1 MLWLRLIYSRLYGLL
16 RKNRIEQ
23 EMDDEMR
30 FHLLMRTRE
39 NIWRGMRP
47 DEAERE
53 ASRRFGNVGRIKDL
67 ARDIKGGGFME
78 TLLQDLRYGA
88 RTLMKN
94 PGFTLTAVITLAL
107 GIGATTVI
115 FSAINS
121 VLLRALPYEDPDKL
135 MMVWATRESGSQIP
149 VSPANMADWRKQNKV
164 FEDIGGYSPQ
174 SYNLIG
180 SGEPER
186 LQGALVSYGL
196 LTALR
201 IKPIHGRIF
210 SEDEDKIGASRV
222 VIIGE
227 KLWRRRFN
235 ADPQLVGRTVTLNGN
250 NHTVIGILPTSLD
263 LLRIA
268 APTGSALD
276 DTELWTPLGAEAG
289 LTSDRAYNILRVIAR
304 LKTNISVQ
312 QAQAEMGMI
321 ASQLETQYPEANRG
335 RGIRIMP
342 LYQEVIGRT
351 SVALWILFGAVTF
364 VMLIACANV
373 ANLMLIRGFRRHK
386 EIAIR
391 AALGAG
397 TGRLIK
403 QLLTESLILSLVG
416 GSLGLLFAS
425 FGVRL
430 VSSASP
436 RSIIRLDQINL
447 DTKALVFTFGAS
459 LLTGLIFGLMP
470 AFQMTRVNMNES
482 LKEGGRS
489 NSDTRQHVRSLIVSF
504 EVALALVLLIGA
516 GLVVRSILG
525 VLSVDPGFRTEN
537 ILTMRVLLSQA
548 NYPDGQRRLNFFN
561 EVTQRVRALPGV
573 QSVGLINNLP
583 LSGTGMSSGFIIEGR
598 PAPTAE
604 ADYITGYRVIRPTY
618 FDTMGIRLKKGRQF
632 TERDNQNSP
641 KVAIISEAMAQ
652 RFWQGE
658 DPIGKRMAMG
668 RDQAQ
673 GQEIIWREVVG
684 VVGNVR
690 HWGLMED
697 APPDTYVS
705 DLQNPSPSMFLVVS
719 SSSNQPDLVSAIRKE
734 ILSIDKDQPVYSV
747 RTIDELLLRSIS
759 QLRFYMTLLTI
770 FAGIA
775 LVMAAVGIYGVLAYS
790 VNQRKGEMGVRLALG
805 AQRNDIIKMVL
816 AQGMKLVLIGVVAG
830 IAIAIPLTSLM
841 SSLFYEV
848 HSIDPLTYVG
858 VSLFLAFIALISCYL
873 PARSATRVD
882 PAITLRGES

>member
-1 MLWLRLIYSRLYGLL
+1 MLNKLRLRLRAFFFKSKMEEEL
-16 RKNRIEQ
+16 
-23 EMDDEMR
+23 DEEVR
-30 FHLLMRTRE
+30 FHLEREIEE
-39 NIWRGMRP
+39 NIARGMSRNEARYAALRSFGGVERVKEESR
-47 DEAERE
+47 DER
-53 ASRRFGNVGRIKDL
+53 GVRIIEEL
-67 ARDIKGGGFME
+67 W
-78 TLLQDLRYGA
+78 QDLRYGA
-88 RTLMKN
+88 RMLLN
-94 PGFTLTAVITLAL
+94 SHGFTAVAVVTLAL

-121 VLLRALPYEDPDKL
+121 VLLRALPYENPDKL
-135 MMVWATRESGSQIP
+135 VMVWATQESGSQTP
-149 VSPANMADWRKQNKV
+149 VSVANMADWRKQNKV

-186 LQGALVSYGL
+186 LQGALVSSGL

-210 SEDEDKIGASRV
+210 SEDEDKIGANRV

-235 ADPQLVGRTVTLNGN
+235 ADPQLVGRTVTLSGN
-250 NHTVIGILPTSLD
+250 NYTVIGILPASLD

-276 DTELWTPLGAEAG
+276 DTELWTTLGADAR
-289 LTSDRAYNILRVIAR
+289 LPSSRAYNILRVIAR
-304 LKTNISVQ
+304 LKTNTSVQ

-321 ASQLETQYPEANRG
+321 ASQLATQYPETNRG

-342 LYQEVIGRT
+342 LYEEVIGR
-351 SVALWILFGAVTF
+351 SSAALWLLFGAGTF

-373 ANLMLIRGFRRHK
+373 ANLMLIRGFRRQK

-397 TGRLIK
+397 SGRLIR
-403 QLLTESLILSLVG
+403 QLLTESLILSLIA

-436 RSIIRLDQINL
+436 RNIIRLDQINL

-470 AFQMTRVNMNES
+470 AFQMTRVSMNES

-489 NSDTRQHVRSLIVSF
+489 NTDTRQHVRSLIVSF

-516 GLVVRSILG
+516 GLVIRSILG

-548 NYPDGQRRLNFFN
+548 NYPDSQRWLNFFH
-561 EVTQRVRALPGV
+561 EVTQRVQALPGV

-598 PAPTAE
+598 PAPATE
-604 ADYITGYRVIRPTY
+604 EDYMTGYRVIRPTY

-632 TERDNQNSP
+632 TERDNQNSSR
-641 KVAIISEAMAQ
+641 VAIISEAMAQ

-658 DPIGKRMAMG
+658 DPIGKRVAIG
-668 RDQAQ
+668 REQVQ
-673 GQEIIWREVVG
+673 GQEMIWREVVG

-697 APPDTYVS
+697 ATPDTYVS
-705 DLQNPSPSMFLVVS
+705 DLQNPSPSMFLVVR
-719 SSSNQPDLVSAIRKE
+719 SSSNQTDLVSAIRKE
-734 ILSIDKDQPVYSV
+734 ILSIDKNQPVYSV
-747 RTIDELLLRSIS
+747 TTIDELLLRSIS
-759 QLRFYMTLLTI
+759 QLRFYMMLLTI

-775 LVMAAVGIYGVLAYS
+775 LVMAVVGVYGMLAYS
-790 VNQRKGEMGVRLALG
+790 VNQRKREIGVRLALG
-805 AQRNDIIKMVL
+805 ARRNDIIKMVL
-816 AQGMKLVLIGVVAG
+816 AQGMKLVLIGIVAG
-830 IAIAIPLTSLM
+830 IAVAIPLTRLM
-841 SSLFYEV
+841 SSLFYGV
-848 HSIDPLTYVG
+848 RSIDPLTYVG
-858 VSLFLAFIALISCYL
+858 VSLFLALIALISSYF

-882 PAITLRGES
+882 PAITLRGEQ

>member
-1 MLWLRLIYSRLYGLL
+1 MTVLSQDIRMGFRMLI
-16 RKNRIEQ
+16 
-23 EMDDEMR
+23 
-30 FHLLMRTRE
+30 
-39 NIWRGMRP
+39 
-47 DEAERE
+47 
-53 ASRRFGNVGRIKDL
+53 
-67 ARDIKGGGFME
+67 RDPWF
-78 TLLQDLRYGA
+78 A
-88 RTLMKN
+88 AVAV
-94 PGFTLTAVITLAL
+94 FTIAL

-135 MMVWATRESGSQIP
+135 VMVWATRESGSQTP
-149 VSPANMADWRKQNKV
+149 VSVANMTDWRKQNKV
-164 FEDIGGYSPQ
+164 FEDIGGYAPQ

-186 LQGALVSYGL
+186 VQGALVSSSL

-210 SEDEDKIGASRV
+210 SEDEDKIGANRV

-235 ADPQLVGRTVTLNGN
+235 AEPQLVGRTVTLNGDN
-250 NHTVIGILPTSLD
+250 YTVIGILPTSLD

-276 DTELWTPLGAEAG
+276 DTELWTPLGGEK
-289 LTSDRAYNILRVIAR
+289 LPSSRAYNILRVIAR

-312 QAQAEMGMI
+312 QAQAQMGMI
-321 ASQLETQYPEANRG
+321 ASQLETQYPETNRG

-342 LYQEVIGRT
+342 LYDEVIGR
-351 SVALWILFGAVTF
+351 SSAALWILFGAVTF

-403 QLLTESLILSLVG
+403 QLLTESLILSLIG

-430 VSSASP
+430 VSAASP
-436 RSIIRLDQINL
+436 RNIIRLDQINL
-447 DTKALVFTFGAS
+447 DTKVLVFTFGAS

-489 NSDTRQHVRSLIVSF
+489 NTDTRQHVRSLIVSF

-516 GLVVRSILG
+516 GLVIRSILG

-537 ILTMRVLLSQA
+537 IQTMRVLLSQA
-548 NYPDGQRRLNFFN
+548 NYPDSQRWLNFFN
-561 EVTQRVRALPGV
+561 EVTQRVQALPGV

-583 LSGTGMSSGFIIEGR
+583 LSGTGAISGFIIEGR
-598 PAPTAE
+598 PALRAEEE
-604 ADYITGYRVIRPTY
+604 ADYMTGCRVIRPTY

-632 TERDNQNSP
+632 TERDNQNSSR
-641 KVAIISEAMAQ
+641 VAVISEAMAQ
-652 RFWQGE
+652 RFWHGE
-658 DPIGKRMAMG
+658 DPIGKRVAIG
-668 RDQAQ
+668 REQVQ
-673 GQEIIWREVVG
+673 GQETIWREVVG

-697 APPDTYVS
+697 ATPDTYVS
-705 DLQNPSPSMFLVVS
+705 DLQNPSPSMFLVVR

-747 RTIDELLLRSIS
+747 RTIDELLSRSYS
-759 QLRFYMTLLTI
+759 QLRFYMLLLTI

-775 LVMAAVGIYGVLAYS
+775 LVMAVVGIYGVLAYS
-790 VNQRKGEMGVRLALG
+790 VSQRKREIGVRLALG
-805 AQRNDIIKMVL
+805 AQRSDIIKMVL
-816 AQGMKLVLIGVVAG
+816 AQGMKLVLIGIVAG
-830 IAIAIPLTSLM
+830 IAVAIPLTRLM
-841 SSLFYEV
+841 SSLFYGV
-848 HSIDPLTYVG
+848 SSVDPLTYVG
-858 VSLFLAFIALISCYL
+858 LSLFLALIALISSYI

>member
-1 MLWLRLIYSRLYGLL
+1 MTVLSQDIRMGFRMLI
-16 RKNRIEQ
+16 
-23 EMDDEMR
+23 
-30 FHLLMRTRE
+30 
-39 NIWRGMRP
+39 
-47 DEAERE
+47 
-53 ASRRFGNVGRIKDL
+53 
-67 ARDIKGGGFME
+67 RDPWF
-78 TLLQDLRYGA
+78 A
-88 RTLMKN
+88 AVAV
-94 PGFTLTAVITLAL
+94 FTIAL

-135 MMVWATRESGSQIP
+135 VMVWATRESGSQTP
-149 VSPANMADWRKQNKV
+149 VSVANMADWRKQNKV
-164 FEDIGGYSPQ
+164 FEDIGGYAPQ

-186 LQGALVSYGL
+186 LQGALVSSGL

-235 ADPQLVGRTVTLNGN
+235 ADPQLVGRTVTLSADNY
-250 NHTVIGILPTSLD
+250 TVIGILPTSLD
-263 LLRIA
+263 LLRVA

-276 DTELWTPLGAEAG
+276 DTELWTPLGGEK
-289 LTSDRAYNILRVIAR
+289 LPPSRAYNILRVIAR

-312 QAQAEMGMI
+312 QAQAEMGII
-321 ASQLETQYPEANRG
+321 ASQLETQYPETNRG
-335 RGIRIMP
+335 GGVRIMP
-342 LYQEVIGRT
+342 LYDEVIGR
-351 SVALWILFGAVTF
+351 SSAALWLLFGAGTF

-373 ANLMLIRGFRRHK
+373 ANLMLIRGFRRQK

-391 AALGAG
+391 AAMGAG
-397 TGRLIK
+397 SGRLIK
-403 QLLTESLILSLVG
+403 QLLTESLILSLIG
-416 GSLGLLFAS
+416 GSLGLFFAS

-430 VSSASP
+430 VSSVSP
-436 RSIIRLDQINL
+436 RNIIRLDQINL
-447 DTKALVFTFGAS
+447 DTKVLVFTFGAS

-489 NSDTRQHVRSLIVSF
+489 NTDTRQHVRSLLVSF
-504 EVALALVLLIGA
+504 EVALAIVLLIGA
-516 GLVVRSILG
+516 GLVIRSILG

-537 ILTMRVLLSQA
+537 ILTMRVLLSQT
-548 NYPDGQRRLNFFN
+548 NYPDSQRWLNFFN
-561 EVTQRVRALPGV
+561 EVTQRVQALPGV
-573 QSVGLINNLP
+573 RSVGLINNLP
-583 LSGTGMSSGFIIEGR
+583 LSGTGVISGFLIEGR
-598 PAPTAE
+598 PTPITDE
-604 ADYITGYRVIRPTY
+604 DYRTGYRVIRPTY
-618 FDTMGIRLKKGRQF
+618 FDTMGIKLKKGRQF
-632 TERDNQNSP
+632 TERDNQNSSR
-641 KVAIISEAMAQ
+641 VAIISEAMAQ

-658 DPIGKRMAMG
+658 DPIGKRVAIG
-668 RDQAQ
+668 REQIQ
-673 GQEIIWREVVG
+673 GQETIWREVVG

-697 APPDTYVS
+697 GTPDTYVS
-705 DLQNPSPSMFLVVS
+705 DLQSPSPSMFLVVS
-719 SSSNQPDLVSAIRKE
+719 SSSNQPNLISAIRKE

-770 FAGIA
+770 FASIA
-775 LVMAAVGIYGVLAYS
+775 LVMSVVGIYGVLAYS
-790 VNQRKGEMGVRLALG
+790 VNQRKREIGLRLALG

-816 AQGMKLVLIGVVAG
+816 AQGMKLVLIGIVAG
-830 IAIAIPLTSLM
+830 IAVAIPLTRLM
-841 SSLFYEV
+841 SSLFFQV

-858 VSLFLAFIALISCYL
+858 VSLFLALIALIASYI
-873 PARSATRVD
+873 PARFATRVD
-882 PAITLRGES
+882 PAITLRGET